1 MLEAYAL
8 GAVAPEEGAHIEE
21 HIAECLAC
29 WEHLSES
36 QRTAALLALAVPL
49 EEPRESLRQR
59 IIARAK
65 RDVQPV
71 AEPSPRRWRLPR
83 FAAVGATALALSAV
97 GVLSWSVVHVHN
109 DVQQQATVNGQ
120 QNTIV
125 HQLAAVLT
133 SPDMQK
139 EAMVTSGIAAT
150 TAAGAYYVW
159 TRNGNLG
166 SIVCHD
172 LPPAPQ
178 GDVYQVWLSYDQRV
192 VSGGTFTPSEGLCQ
206 HFVSLESGSPLSSV
220 RVSVE
225 PSGGSSSPSN
235 EIVLTASFSPR

>member
-8 GAVAPEEGAHIEE
+8 GAVEPEEGAHIEE
-21 HIAECLAC
+21 HLAECLAC

-65 RDVQPV
+65 RDAVPA

-120 QNTIV
+120 QETTV
-125 HQLAAVLT
+125 HKLAAVLM
-133 SPDMQK
+133 SPDVQK
-139 EAMVTSGIAAT
+139 ETMVASGIAAT
-150 TAAGAYYVW
+150 AAAYYVW

-166 SIVCHD
+166 SILCHD
-172 LPPAPQ
+172 LPPAPE
-178 GDVYQVWLSYDQRV
+178 GSVYQVWLSYDRRV
-192 VSGGTFTPSEGLCQ
+192 VSGGTFTPSEGECL
-206 HFVSLESGSPLSSV
+206 HSVSLEPDSPLSGV
-220 RVSVE
+220 AVSVE
-225 PSGGSSSPSN
+225 PSGGSSLPSN
-235 EIVLTASFSPR
+235 DIVLTASFTPR